1 MSRIGNK
8 NIEIPE
14 KVTVELSSGFAKV
27 KGPKGSIDIPLNSE
41 MTINISDNLVS
52 VSRPS
57 DSRTHKSIH
66 GTTRQLIA
74 NAVNG
79 VFEGF
84 HKELEIR
91 GVGYQA
97 NMDGKYLVLQLGF
110 SHDIYFEPPDG
121 IEIKTNKTE
130 IVVSGINKQLVG
142 EVSAKIRSFR
152 KPEPYKGKGIRYKDE
167 YVRSKQGKTVGGA
180 TGW

>member
-14 KVTVELSSGFAKV
+14 KVTVELSSGLAKV
-27 KGPKGSIDIPLNSE
+27 KGPKGSIDIAVNSE
-41 MTINISDNLVS
+41 MIVNIENNLIS
-52 VSRPS
+52 VERPS

-79 VFEGF
+79 VYEGF
-84 HKELEIR
+84 QKELEIR

-97 NMDGKYLVLQLGF
+97 NMDGKYLVLQLGY
-110 SHDIYFEPPDG
+110 SHDIYFEPPVG

-130 IVVSGINKQLVG
+130 IIVSGINKQLVG

-180 TGW
+180 TG

>member
-14 KVTVELSSGFAKV
+14 NVTVEVLSGVTKV
-27 KGPKGSIDIPLNSE
+27 NGPKGNLEIPVNQELSVNV
-41 MTINISDNLVS
+41 NDNLIS
-52 VSRPS
+52 VERPS
-57 DSRTHKSIH
+57 DSRTHKSLH
-66 GTTRQLIA
+66 GTIRQLIA
-74 NAVNG
+74 NAVSG
-79 VFEGF
+79 VSEGF
-84 HKELEIR
+84 QKELEIR

-97 NMDGKYLVLQLGF
+97 NMDGKYLVLQLGY
-110 SHDIYFEPPDG
+110 SHDIYFEPPSG
-121 IEIKTNKTE
+121 IEIKTSKTE

-180 TGW
+180 TG

>member
-14 KVTVELSSGFAKV
+14 NVTVEVLSGVTKV
-27 KGPKGSIDIPLNSE
+27 NGPKGNLEIPVNQELSVNV
-41 MTINISDNLVS
+41 NDNLIS
-52 VSRPS
+52 VERPS
-57 DSRTHKSIH
+57 DSRTHKSLH
-66 GTTRQLIA
+66 GTIRQLIA
-74 NAVNG
+74 NAVSG
-79 VFEGF
+79 VSEGF
-84 HKELEIR
+84 QKELEIR

-97 NMDGKYLVLQLGF
+97 NMDGKYLVLQLGY
-110 SHDIYFEPPDG
+110 SHDIYFEPPSD

-130 IVVSGINKQLVG
+130 IIVSGINKQLVG

>member
-14 KVTVELSSGFAKV
+14 KVTVELSSGFAKIN
-27 KGPKGSIDIPLNSE
+27 GPKGSIDIPVNSE
-41 MTINISDNLVS
+41 MTINISDDLVS
-52 VSRPS
+52 VERPS
-57 DSRTHKSIH
+57 YSRTHKSIH

-84 HKELEIR
+84 QKELEIR

-97 NMDGKYLVLQLGF
+97 NMDGRYLVLQLGF
-110 SHDIYFEPPDG
+110 SHDIYFEPPVG

-180 TGW
+180 TG

>member
-14 KVTVELSSGFAKV
+14 KVTVEISSEIAMV
-27 KGPKGSIDIPLNSE
+27 KGPKGSLEIPFNSE
-41 MTINISDNLVS
+41 LSVS
-52 VSRPS
+52 VDGNLLSVKRSS
-57 DSRTHKSIH
+57 DSRTHKSLH

-74 NAVNG
+74 NAISG
-79 VFEGF
+79 VSEGF
-84 HKELEIR
+84 QKELEIR

-97 NMDGKYLVLQLGF
+97 NMDGKYLVLQLGY
-110 SHDIYFEPPDG
+110 SHDIFFEPPSG

-130 IVVSGINKQLVG
+130 VIVSGINKQLVG

-180 TGW
+180 TG